1 MGLTTARKS
10 PGIPR
15 KPEVLAEVDPEFLEH
30 LRYEDLSEPEPPW
43 DD

>member
-1 MGLTTARKS
+1 MS

-15 KPEVLAEVDPEFLEH
+15 RSESPAEVDPEFIEH
-30 LRYEDLSEPEPPW
+30 LRYEDLPEPEPPW